1 MSSWDTPE
9 SERLEV
15 GARVSGTVVRHH
27 ASGLE
32 VCLDAT
38 GESGDVDVSAI
49 APPERRLRAP
59 EDFPPIG
66 ARVDALVLGYS
77 DGRLRLSL
85 MV

>member
-1 MSSWDTPE
+1 VRRRDTHL
-9 SERLEV
+9 SV
-15 GARVSGTVVRHH
+15 GAQVSGTVVRHH
-27 ASGLE
+27 PTGLE
-32 VCLDAT
+32 VRLDGT

-49 APPERRLRAP
+49 APPEQRLRAP
-59 EDFPPIG
+59 EDFPPVG